1 MKSMKVSI
9 ITCTYNSAATVADT
23 IRSVNRQTYDNIEH
37 IIVDGLSK
45 DDTIAIVKANAGDR
59 QRIIEGK
66 DKGIYDTF
74 NKGIL
79 AATGDIVGVLNSDDF
94 FTDDYVVEMVVKAFL
109 LRPGI
114 DAVYGDIHFVN
125 PDNLSKPVRYYS
137 SRIFRRGL
145 MRLGFMPAHPS
156 FYVRKACYDKLGI
169 YKIDYKIAADF
180 ELLLR
185 FIFLNHIRIHYL
197 PIDFVTMRTGGASTE
212 SMGSRKLIMKE
223 QLRACRENNIYTNIF
238 ILSLRYWYKI
248 AELLISK
255 LFFRLSGK

>member
-1 MKSMKVSI
+1 MKVSI

-45 DDTIAIVKANAGDR
+45 DDTVAVVKANAGNR

-66 DKGIYDTF
+66 DKGIYDAF

-94 FTDDYVVEMVVKAFL
+94 FTDDYVIEMVVKAFL
-109 LRPGI
+109 LHPEI

-125 PDNLSKPVRYYS
+125 PDNLTKPVRYYS

-145 MRLGFMPAHPS
+145 MRMGFMPAHPS
-156 FYVRKACYDKLGI
+156 FYVRKSCYDKLGI

-185 FIFLNHIRIHYL
+185 FIFLNRIRIHYL

-212 SMGSRKLIMKE
+212 SMESRKLIMKE
-223 QLRACRENNIYTNIF
+223 QLRACRENNVYTNLF
-238 ILSLRYWYKI
+238 ILSLRYWYKV
-248 AELLISK
+248 AELIFSK
-255 LFFRLSGK
+255 LLFKLSQKQ

>member
-66 DKGIYDTF
+66 DKGIYDAF

-114 DAVYGDIHFVN
+114 DACLLYT
-125 PDNLSKPVRYYS
+125 S
-137 SRIFRRGL
+137 
-145 MRLGFMPAHPS
+145 PS
-156 FYVRKACYDKLGI
+156 PRDCD
-169 YKIDYKIAADF
+169 
-180 ELLLR
+180 
-185 FIFLNHIRIHYL
+185 
-197 PIDFVTMRTGGASTE
+197 
-212 SMGSRKLIMKE
+212 
-223 QLRACRENNIYTNIF
+223 
-238 ILSLRYWYKI
+238 
-248 AELLISK
+248 
-255 LFFRLSGK
+255 

>member
-1 MKSMKVSI
+1 MKVSI

-66 DKGIYDTF
+66 DKGIYDAF

-156 FYVRKACYDKLGI
+156 FYVRKVCYDK
-169 YKIDYKIAADF
+169 
-180 ELLLR
+180 
-185 FIFLNHIRIHYL
+185 LNHIRIHYL